1 MHKNVFFSKA
11 IKLVGRHE
19 NEGSF
24 NSGPG
29 LWNEPV
35 EDKERVAYVLLS
47 DVL

>member
-1 MHKNVFFSKA
+1 MHKNVFFSKT

-19 NEGSF
+19 TEGSS

-29 LWNEPV
+29 LGNEPV